1 MSPSLAFA
9 KTLVLAPSPQLNA
22 PGYSAIIGLLSLF
35 VTREHQLPKV
45 VKTAQDYVT
54 LIRSLAGSNRWNDVV
69 RQAGLWLA
77 EEPDCAAAHC
87 AMAAALLQ
95 LDQIEQAEHH
105 ARAAR
110 AAEADLSLA
119 HRLVAE
125 VHYRRRQWPQALES
139 VESALAL
146 DAEAAELHFL
156 AAKIYCHLNRIPE
169 ALGEARQ
176 ARTLDPRETD
186 YAHLVIALERMD
198 QDTAQSAYN
207 AIAELETALALD
219 PLNAKLLAHIGRQ
232 YSCGLEDDRT
242 AEEFIRQALAI
253 DPTDRTTQDELFE
266 IVSRRDVVYR
276 TLNLPWRTLA
286 WVVDLRHGAPLRFV
300 LPWLLLGLFA
310 WLPPLVWLSA
320 SALLLYPA
328 TVLYQWLFLGDL
340 LANRSTR
347 PACGRLLRAVGR
359 QPKALRWGLG
369 LTAQAG
375 IWWACFYLFH
385 IPQVIG
391 WAFLMATIGLN
402 LALTLWQRN
411 SRQAAA
417 RETARLEAQGV
428 ILADEAPDDPVLLS
442 DTPRGTTSGPPL
454 TVPGVWSGMSAKIR
468 FLVAV
473 PVAGSVLGLVTI
485 CGGIG
490 YLGVKTFGNL
500 EAQRVAELVEDHP
513 LVLEKLGGI
522 ERCEFNLAA
531 DLIEA
536 GRWEQFYDV
545 RGPKGSGR
553 LIAVERFY
561 KYRSI
566 KLRTSE
572 GEWELLEEDRDATR
586 IQRKVSQPGVIRI
599 KPVN

>member
-1 MSPSLAFA
+1 MPESKPVKRYVPLMQTLAA
-9 KTLVLAPSPQLNA
+9 
-22 PGYSAIIGLLSLF
+22 
-35 VTREHQLPKV
+35 
-45 VKTAQDYVT
+45 AQ
-54 LIRSLAGSNRWNDVV
+54 RWNDVV

-77 EEPDCAAAHC
+77 EEPDSVAAHC
-87 AMAAALLQ
+87 AMASALLQ
-95 LDQIEQAEHH
+95 LDQIEAAEHH

-110 AAEADLSLA
+110 AARPDSRLG
-119 HRLVAE
+119 HQLVAE
-125 VHYRRRQWPQALES
+125 VYSRRGQWRQALES
-139 VESALAL
+139 IQVALTLGAN
-146 DAEAAELHFL
+146 DADLHFL
-156 AAKIYCHLNRIPE
+156 AAKIYLNLRRIPE

-176 ARTLDPRETD
+176 ARTLEPRETD

-207 AIAELETALALD
+207 AITELENALALD
-219 PLNAKLLAHIGRQ
+219 PLNAKLLFHIGRQ

-242 AEEFIRQALAI
+242 AEEFVRQALAL
-253 DPTDRTTQDELFE
+253 DPTNRAIQDELFE

-276 TLNLPWRTLA
+276 TLNLPRRTLA

-328 TVLYQWLFLGDL
+328 TMLYQWLFLGDL

-359 QPKALRWGLG
+359 AAKALRWAVGVTVQGGLW
-369 LTAQAG
+369 A
-375 IWWACFYLFH
+375 ACFYLCH
-385 IPQVIG
+385 VPQAIG
-391 WAFLMATIGLN
+391 WTFLIVTIGVN

-417 RETARLEAQGV
+417 RETARIEAQGV

-442 DTPRGTTSGPPL
+442 DTPRGTGSGRPL
-454 TVPGVWSGMSAKIR
+454 TVPGVWSGMSPKVR
-468 FLVAV
+468 FLVGV
-473 PVAGSVLGLVTI
+473 PALGVVLGLVTI
-485 CGGIG
+485 CSGVG

-500 EAQRVAELVEDHP
+500 EGQRVAELVEDHP

-536 GRWEQFYDV
+536 GRSEQLYDV
-545 RGPKGSGR
+545 RGPKGSGQ

-561 KYRSI
+561 QYRSI

-572 GEWELLEEDRDATR
+572 GEWELLEGDRDAAR
-586 IQRKVSQPGVIRI
+586 IQRKGSQPGVIRI
-599 KPVN
+599 KPRN